1 MFFFVRAFYFPES
14 HYRNE
19 EMNKIMDSAHTM
31 TYVVILLKI
40 EKSVLLSINA
50 GGWMSVELPIV
61 CI

>member
-1 MFFFVRAFYFPES
+1 
-14 HYRNE
+14 
-19 EMNKIMDSAHTM
+19 MNKIMDFEHTM

-40 EKSVLLSINA
+40 EKIVLLSINA